1 MTVSGISFSTL
12 VLTLFV
18 SLNAAALDYPK
29 GPDATITPGS
39 LCDHPTEYRYPE
51 RIAYCERDVDP
62 HTKQLIFQIYREQLG
77 YTLYIRNRQDYKIDH
92 LIPLC
97 AGGSNHD
104 NNLWPQHVSV
114 FTVTDPL
121 ESTGCEKLSAGRITQ
136 MNLVK
141 LILQAKRNLEDAP
154 KILKQI
160 KSL

>member
-1 MTVSGISFSTL
+1 MTVSGISFFTL
-12 VLTLFV
+12 VLSLFV

-29 GPDATITPGS
+29 GPDAKLTPGS

-51 RIAYCERDVDP
+51 RIAYCERDVDS
-62 HTKQLIFQIYREQLG
+62 HTKKEIFQIYREELG
-77 YTLYIRNRQDYKIDH
+77 YTLDLRRREDYKIDH

-114 FTVTDPL
+114 FTITDPL
-121 ESTGCEKLSAGRITQ
+121 ESTGCEKLKDGRITQ

-141 LILQAKRNLEDAP
+141 LILQAKKNISDAP
-154 KILKQI
+154 RVLKHLQG
-160 KSL
+160 L

>member
-1 MTVSGISFSTL
+1 MTNSGISFFTL

-29 GPDATITPGS
+29 GPDAKVTPGS

-51 RIAYCERDVDP
+51 RIAYCERDVDS
-62 HTKQLIFQIYREQLG
+62 HTKQEIFQIYREQLG
-77 YTLYIRNRQDYKIDH
+77 YTLDIRNRKDYKIDH

-104 NNLWPQHVSV
+104 NNLWPQHISV
-114 FTVTDPL
+114 FTITDPL
-121 ESTGCEKLSAGRITQ
+121 ESTGCEKLSTGRITQ

-141 LILQAKRNLEDAP
+141 LILQAKRNLTDAP
-154 KILKQI
+154 TILKQI
-160 KSL
+160 QAL

>member
-1 MTVSGISFSTL
+1 MTVSGISFFTL

-29 GPDATITPGS
+29 GPDSKLTPGS

-62 HTKQLIFQIYREQLG
+62 HTKQEIFQIYREQLG
-77 YTLYIRNRQDYKIDH
+77 YTLNIQNRQDYKIDH

-114 FTVTDPL
+114 FTITDPL
-121 ESTGCEKLSAGRITQ
+121 ESIGCEKLSKGRITQ

-141 LILQAKRNLEDAP
+141 LILQAKKNLPQVPEV
-154 KILKQI
+154 LKYLQ
-160 KSL
+160 SL